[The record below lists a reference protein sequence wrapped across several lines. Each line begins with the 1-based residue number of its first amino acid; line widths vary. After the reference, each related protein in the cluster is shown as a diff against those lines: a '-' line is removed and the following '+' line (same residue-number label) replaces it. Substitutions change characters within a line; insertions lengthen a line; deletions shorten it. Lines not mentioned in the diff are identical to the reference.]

1 MMTLSRFLSVAAAL
15 AVLGACQ
22 RDITGPRVPLALV
35 PGTGLVIAG
44 GTGSERL
51 FTIEVPEGTGT
62 LRIQMT
68 GGSGDADMLVRHGAR
83 PDFDDYDCVSGE
95 IFSEEECIFDLPS
108 AGTWH
113 VLVLGYEAY
122 AGVTL
127 TGSLLTQSGS
137 TPLTSGVAVTDLSGA
152 AGSFRMFSIT
162 VPANADSI
170 RVNLNATGDVD
181 LYLNYSTFPLLNNFD
196 CASYTDTGIETCRA
210 TTPTAGTWYI
220 RVDGYD
226 AFTGGTLTATVY
238 SPPPPP

>member
-22 RDITGPRVPLALV
+22 RDITAPTAPPELV

-44 GTGSERL
+44 GAGSERV

-62 LRIQMT
+62 LRLHMT
-68 GGSGDADMLVRHGAR
+68 GGNGDADMVIRHGAR
-83 PDFDDYDCVSGE
+83 PQTGAYDCVSEG
-95 IFSEEECIFDLPS
+95 IFSEEECIFDLPA
-108 AGTWH
+108 AGTWY
-113 VLVLGYEAY
+113 VLVHGYEAY
-122 AGVTL
+122 SGATL

-137 TPLTSGVAVTDLSGA
+137 TALTSGVAVTDISGA
-152 AGSFRMFSIT
+152 AGSFRMFAIT

-170 RVNLNATGDVD
+170 RVNLTATGDVD
-181 LYLNYSTFPLLNNFD
+181 LYLRYSTVPLLNNFD
-196 CASYTDTGIETCRA
+196 CASYTETGTETCKDN
-210 TTPTAGTWYI
+210 TPTAGTWYI

-226 AFTGGTLTATVY
+226 VFTGGTLTATVY